1 VDDTGNTDEDTP
13 VTVSVLT
20 NDSDPEGLV
29 LSVSAVGLPAYGSAS
44 TDGTT
49 VTYTPINRTADYIA
63 VFNYTVSDGKG
74 VDTATVTVLAVA
86 DNDPPTAAGDAIAVN
101 EGAKTANLHA
111 TLLSNDTDPDTD
123 DSHDIVA
130 VDTSATVG
138 AVTFDDATDTLVY
151 TASGFD
157 SLAAGVIA
165 TDTFAYTMEDGGGG
179 QATATVTVAVVGVDK
194 DIYHVYL
201 PFTARSYVSA
211 PDLVVE
217 RIIATSDSIQL
228 VIKNQGHVPVA
239 NEFWIDVYIDPDP
252 IPTAVNQVWPYLC
265 DEGLVWGITADALP
279 LLPGDA
285 ITLTIGDVF
294 YVPEYS
300 SVSWPLATDTPVYA
314 QVDSADIT
322 TTYGAVLETH
332 EIAGETYNNISST
345 LSTADVTGLALPP
358 ANGTSRSSSL
368 SGLPPRP
375 YIPLSPSLP
384 R

>member
-1 VDDTGNTDEDTP
+1 M
-13 VTVSVLT
+13 TVSVLT

-44 TDGTT
+44 TNGTT
-49 VTYTPINRTADYIA
+49 VTYTPVNRTADYTA
-63 VFNYTVSDGKG
+63 VFAYTVSDGELA
-74 VDTATVTVLAVA
+74 DTATVSVSVSAE
-86 DNDPPTAAGDAIAVN
+86 NDPPTAASDEVAVN
-101 EGAKTANLHA
+101 EDETTANLHA

-130 VDTSATVG
+130 VNTNGTVG

-157 SLAAGVIA
+157 SLAAGGIA
-165 TDTFAYTMEDGGGG
+165 TDTFAYTMEDGGDS
-179 QATATVTVAVVGVDK
+179 QATATVTVTVVGVDK
-194 DIYHVYL
+194 DIFYVYL
-201 PFTARSYVSA
+201 PFTARRYVSA

-217 RIIATSDSIQL
+217 RVTATSDSIQL
-228 VIKNQGHVPVA
+228 VIKNQGHAPVA

-285 ITLTIGDVF
+285 ITLTIGDIF

-300 SVSWPLATDTPVYA
+300 SVSWPLAIDTPVYA

-322 TTYGAVLETH
+322 TAYGAVLETH
-332 EIAGETYNNISST
+332 EITGGEYNNISST
-345 LSTADVTGLALPP
+345 FSTADVTGLASPP
-358 ANGTSRSSSL
+358 ASGTSRPNSL
-368 SGLPPRP
+368 GGLPLRP